1 MAKNEN
7 EKDEIDL
14 FREAIKGAT
23 PLKISS
29 KKKEHKA
36 PQKNPSPYL

>member
-29 KKKEHKA
+29 KKKNIKHLK
-36 PQKNPSPYL
+36 KNPSPYL

>member
-23 PLKISS
+23 PLKIS
-29 KKKEHKA
+29 
-36 PQKNPSPYL
+36 